1 MNHRERVL
9 TAAHL
14 RQPDRVPLFY
24 RDVPEVEERLR
35 RDLGLADR
43 DALLE
48 HFDIDFRWVGP
59 DYIGPPLEDPDAGTR
74 RDIWGVTYRY
84 AETETGGHWEHAH
97 RPLESVTDPA
107 ALDDHPWPVLD
118 LFDFSVLADQLA
130 RYDDF
135 ALMTQG
141 GVASPGIVMTMIDL
155 IGIER
160 ALTDMMINVPFF
172 DALAERICAFNVAF
186 AERLFEHTGDRLDF
200 YRMGDDFG
208 TQRGL
213 LFGVR
218 QYRQRVMPYLQRMA
232 APARRHG
239 ALYYH
244 HSCGAIRPLI
254 PSLIETGVDV
264 LDPLQVKAVDMNPR
278 ELKAAFGNRLCFSG
292 GVDEQEL
299 LPRGTPEDVRCGVR
313 MLCDV
318 MAPGGGFFIGPTHNF
333 QSDIPT
339 ANIVALYQA
348 ARECRYS

>member
-9 TAAHL
+9 TAARHEE
-14 RQPDRVPLFY
+14 PDRVPLFY
-24 RDVPEVEERLR
+24 RDVPEVEERLL

-48 HFDIDFRWVGP
+48 HFDIDFRWIGP
-59 DYIGPPLEDPDAGTR
+59 EYIGPPLDDPDGRTR

-84 AETETGGHWEHAH
+84 VETETGGHWEHVD
-97 RPLESVTDPA
+97 RPLEGVDDPA
-107 ALDDHPWPVLD
+107 ALDDHAWPTLD
-118 LFDFSVLADQLA
+118 LFDFSVIREQVA

-135 ALMTQG
+135 ALMTLG
-141 GVASPGIVMTMIDL
+141 GPASPGIVLTMIDL
-155 IGIER
+155 MGIER
-160 ALTDMMINVPFF
+160 AMMDMVANVPFF
-172 DALAERICAFNVAF
+172 EALAERICAFDVAL
-186 AERLFEHTGDRLDF
+186 AERIFEEAGDRLDF

-213 LFGVR
+213 LFGVA
-218 QYRQRVMPYLQRMA
+218 QYRERVMPFLKRMA
-232 APARRHG
+232 APAKRHG
-239 ALYYH
+239 ARYYH

-264 LDPLQVKAVDMNPR
+264 LDPLQVKAADMDPR
-278 ELKAAFGNRLCFSG
+278 ALKAEFGGRLCFSG

-299 LPRGTPEDVRCGVR
+299 LPRGTPEDVRRGVR
-313 MLCDV
+313 ALCRV
-318 MAPGGGFFIGPTHNF
+318 MAPGGGFFVGPTHNF

-339 ANIVALYQA
+339 ANIVALYEA